1 MSRAPRTLCGKK
13 IAAILQGANKGVAV
27 KQGAKIKGDLG
38 GPLLNCLPIVRAGS
52 KRYTRFGNPLPRP
65 SEVKL
70 FLSLL
75 SSLLIVVSDTE

>member
-1 MSRAPRTLCGKK
+1 MREASAERENTFTRRVCLALHARFVAKK
-13 IAAILQGANKGVAV
+13 IAAILQGANKGGAV

-65 SEVKL
+65 SEV
-70 FLSLL
+70 
-75 SSLLIVVSDTE
+75 